1 MISYSEHEGT
11 LRNIYQDFAA
21 FGATRGVGMPMMD
34 GPKFAKFAKDCKL
47 VDKANLTP
55 TDVDLIFAK
64 AKSKTERRITFEQFF
79 IAVSMM
85 ADKRY
90 PEQAGDGALE
100 ALMKKIITNHSPKAS
115 SATVADSSGI
125 YGKLTDTNLYT
136 GSHKERFN
144 VDGSGKGLEGRD
156 KISKGTG
163 SSRGA
168 NLTPLYVNEDDD
180 HSPPISDDEE
190 SNEYLASE
198 VAKLGMSPSK
208 PTKASPSPTK
218 LSKSVSSSPT
228 KSSPTLGKSSPSSS
242 PTMTKAHSMPTKTP
256 SPTSKSAPKASIF
269 DKLTDSSQYTGTHKN
284 RFNSDGSGRGAAG
297 RDSIRKGGVSGQ
309 DLSQMVRRS

>member
-1 MISYSEHEGT
+1 MYTYGNEHEPT
-11 LRNIYQDFAA
+11 LRNIYQDFAS
-21 FGATRGVGMPMMD
+21 FGATRGVGMVMMD

-47 VDKANLTP
+47 VDKNNLTP

-64 AKSKTERRITFEQFF
+64 AKSKTERRITFEQFCT
-79 IAVSMM
+79 AVSMM

-90 PEQAGDGALE
+90 PEQAGEGALE
-100 ALMKKIITNHSPKAS
+100 ALMKKIITSQGPKAS

-125 YGKLTDTNLYT
+125 YGKLTDSNLYT

-168 NLTPLYVNEDDD
+168 NLTPLYVNDD

-190 SNEYLASE
+190 SNEYLANE

-208 PTKASPSPTK
+208 PLKATPTK
-218 LSKSVSSSPT
+218 LSKSTSASPT
-228 KSSPTLGKSSPSSS
+228 KTTTSPLSKSSPSS
-242 PTMTKAHSMPTKTP
+242 MTKASSMPMKTP
-256 SPTSKSAPKASIF
+256 SPTSKTAPKASIF

-284 RFNSDGSGRGAAG
+284 RFNTDGSGRGAAG